1 MVSNTDGRSLS
12 RGQLHVVAP
21 AKVNLTLEIVGR
33 RADGYHLLETVMQ
46 SIDVADIVTVTTA
59 HGETVVHSNGND
71 VPNGEGNLAAKAIA
85 ALRAAVGRNGSGT
98 SLPGLHVQIDKQIPV
113 AAGLG
118 GGSADAAS
126 ALIAANTLWDL
137 QLSEQRL
144 AAIGV
149 QIGADVPFCLRG
161 GTAVARG
168 IGEQL
173 TMVADAPEL
182 SGVIVNPGVPVS
194 TADVYRRFRDDS
206 AERMEMEM
214 PASGR
219 AEAMVAALRQADSV
233 AVGRLLYNDLEPV
246 TTAMHP
252 AIGELR
258 QRVLDVGAL
267 GAVMCGSG
275 PSVFGLAQDV
285 EHAAVLAARLQRDA
299 AYVAVCRFLP
309 IGSRVIEAERCV

>member
-1 MVSNTDGRSLS
+1 MINRTGGLFASDAK
-12 RGQLHVVAP
+12 LHVLAP

-46 SIDVADIVTVTTA
+46 SIDVADIMTVTP
-59 HGETVVHSNGND
+59 GERRTVIHCNGDD
-71 VPNGEGNLAAKAIA
+71 VPNGDGNLAAQAIA
-85 ALRAAVGRNGSGT
+85 ALRGAITRPNGAGAP
-98 SLPGLHVQIDKQIPV
+98 LPGLDVQIDKRIPV

-126 ALIAANTLWDL
+126 ALIAANVLWDL
-137 QLSEQRL
+137 QLSKERL

-149 QIGADVPFCLRG
+149 QIGADVPFCLHG

-173 TMVADAPEL
+173 APVADVPEL
-182 SGVIVNPGVPVS
+182 SGVIVNPGIPVS
-194 TADVYRRFRDDS
+194 TADVYRRFS
-206 AERMEMEM
+206 GAGGQQSNTSS
-214 PASGR
+214 SGR
-219 AEAMVAALRQADSV
+219 AEAMVTALRRRDVA
-233 AVGRLLYNDLEPV
+233 AVGKLLHNALEPV

-252 AIGELR
+252 AIGALR
-258 QRVLDVGAL
+258 QRVMKVGAL

-275 PSVFGLAQDV
+275 PSVFGLARDV

-299 AYVAVCRFLP
+299 SYVTVCRFLP
-309 IGSRVIEAERCV
+309 AGSRVIEAERCV

>member
-1 MVSNTDGRSLS
+1 MVSNTGGGSLP
-12 RGQLHVVAP
+12 RGQLHLLAP

-46 SIDVADIVTVTTA
+46 SIDVADIVTVTA
-59 HGETVVHSNGND
+59 AQGETVVHSNGDD

-85 ALRAAVGRNGSGT
+85 ALRAAVGGRNGSVA

-137 QLSEQRL
+137 QLSKERL

-173 TMVADAPEL
+173 TMVSDVPEL

-194 TADVYRRFRDDS
+194 TADVYHRFRDD
-206 AERMEMEM
+206 AAQRTEM

-219 AEAMVAALRQADSV
+219 AEAMVAALRQADIA

-246 TTAMHP
+246 TTTMHP
-252 AIGELR
+252 AIGALR

-285 EHAAVLAARLQRDA
+285 EHAAVLAARLQQDA
-299 AYVAVCRFLP
+299 TYVAVCRFLP
-309 IGSRVIEAERCV
+309 AGSRVIEAERCV